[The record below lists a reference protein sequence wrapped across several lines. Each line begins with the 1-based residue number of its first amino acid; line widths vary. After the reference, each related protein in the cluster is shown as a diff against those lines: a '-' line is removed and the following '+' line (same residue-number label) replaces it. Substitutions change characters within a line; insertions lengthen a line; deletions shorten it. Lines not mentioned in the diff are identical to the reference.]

1 MSLYKN
7 PYSIPVIIFILFTYA
22 ASYVRIDENGV
33 EIPWEVRVETHLKP
47 FHQWFQG
54 TRETDL
60 PSVFPYPDSEQW
72 DEVGASANFLEGCT
86 YQMNVDAF
94 PSAMASIVARV
105 ESYPKEIR

>member
-1 MSLYKN
+1 MSLYIN
-7 PYSIPVIIFILFTYA
+7 PFSIHAIILIICVFAGNYA
-22 ASYVRIDENGV
+22 RIDEHGV
-33 EIPWEVRVETHLKP
+33 EIPWATRYKTHLEP
-47 FHQWFQG
+47 FHHWFQG

-94 PSAMASIVARV
+94 PSAMANIVARV
-105 ESYPKEIR
+105 ESYPEEIR